1 MIAFALALLVA
12 APLPKPIDLFD
23 GKSLKGWHSD
33 VPERDAKAD
42 LAEPFVVRDK
52 MLVSL
57 GTPMGHLVTD
67 EAYENYSLAIEY
79 RWPKGPGNSG
89 VILHVSKLRLLNNF
103 LPQGIEAQLKSGNAG
118 DFHLFG
124 ETLMSAADPSAKAG
138 KKVVEGCEKP
148 VGEWN
153 KMFIE
158 CKGDAI
164 TVSVNETVVNRGQAS
179 SVKKGQI
186 GLQSEGTEIEFRK
199 IQLTK
204 ITN

>member
-1 MIAFALALLVA
+1 MIATALALTLLAPA
-12 APLPKPIDLFD
+12 AKPIDLFD
-23 GKSLKGWHSD
+23 GKSLNGWHDD
-33 VPERDAKAD
+33 VPERDSKPEASN
-42 LAEPFVVRDK
+42 PFVVRDK

-57 GTPMGHLVTD
+57 GTPMGHLISD
-67 EAYENYSLAIEY
+67 ASFENYTLTVEY

-124 ETLMSAADPSAKAG
+124 ETLMSVSDPSVKAG
-138 KKVVEGCEKP
+138 KRLAEGCEKP

-158 CKGDAI
+158 CRGDTI
-164 TVSVNETVVNRGQAS
+164 MVSVNDTVVNRGQAS

-186 GLQSEGTEIEFRK
+186 AIQSEGTEIEFRK

-204 ITN
+204 L